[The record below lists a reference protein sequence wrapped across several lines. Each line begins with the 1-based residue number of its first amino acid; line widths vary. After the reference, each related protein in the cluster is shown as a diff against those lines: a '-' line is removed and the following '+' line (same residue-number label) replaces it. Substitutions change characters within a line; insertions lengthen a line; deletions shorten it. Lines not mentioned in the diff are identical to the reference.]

1 MTSLARWRPSLAH
14 WPRGRRRCGAS
25 PAPARSVRAPL
36 CTDGARA
43 RSGAARR
50 RGTFARPHRDKR
62 GRGGGGGAACVAREQ
77 EAPSGGRA
85 GSSSRACSRAG
96 AAAARPAC
104 RAQVCVSP
112 RHAHRCA
119 MRTAVRPGVTQR
131 GPATDRRPAC
141 KVCFLQC
148 RARRRW
154 SRRGRP
160 PAAPRRTR
168 RASAWSS
175 WRSTRRPARCA
186 RRGACLHPACRRSN
200 TCDRFAVAHTS
211 SAFAS
216 RGRPPAAPDSCLCG
230 ALRGAVQSRLSRS
243 AVRRRSRV
251 PAATQRSPRTR
262 P

>member
-1 MTSLARWRPSLAH
+1 MSVLAPTESPGERGRRWAVRSCWTTRITRTCWMTSLARWRPSLAH

-43 RSGAARR
+43 RNGAARR
-50 RGTFARPHRDKR
+50 RGTFARPHHDKR
-62 GRGGGGGAACVAREQ
+62 GRRGGGGGGGGGARG
-77 EAPSGGRA
+77 ARA
-85 GSSSRACSRAG
+85 GGARACSRAG

-160 PAAPRRTR
+160 PAALRRTR

-186 RRGACLHPACRRSN
+186 RRGACLHPAC
-200 TCDRFAVAHTS
+200 
-211 SAFAS
+211 
-216 RGRPPAAPDSCLCG
+216 
-230 ALRGAVQSRLSRS
+230 
-243 AVRRRSRV
+243 
-251 PAATQRSPRTR
+251 
-262 P
+262 